1 MTDAKSKSAI
11 ADRLAQ
17 EAKSRIVKALNR
29 AGVPSTTR
37 DTVSELRV
45 RAKRVFGMP
54 LGGEDTTEYFN
65 RIADTRPRTTATTG
79 QIVPPQDFN
88 LMRRPELRTSR
99 IPGGNPR
106 ADSVLRSKGQV
117 SMASKV
123 KEYVG
128 FEAWW

>member
-1 MTDAKSKSAI
+1 MTDAEVKAAAI
-11 ADRLAQ
+11 AKLRKLGADLPDDATVKQ
-17 EAKSRIVKALNR
+17 ITGAIETYTPAKRYCGNQHSYF
-29 AGVPSTTR
+29 
-37 DTVSELRV
+37 V
-45 RAKRVFGMP
+45 RAYVCPPKPPVEP
-54 LGGEDTTEYFN
+54 IN
-65 RIADTRPRTTATTG
+65 RMT
-79 QIVPPQDFN
+79 
-88 LMRRPELRTSR
+88 RPELRTSR